1 MLVMK
6 VNFTHKIADSSI
18 SKEILYYICLMPIKT
33 LFHNHNC
40 EWIDVEAPTEED
52 LDFLQNRY
60 EINKLL
66 LQDTVDPNHL
76 PKYEEADHVKF
87 FLTRENTELER
98 INLNSI
104 SDVSTK
110 LGIFIIGQTIITVHR
125 LSTTSVTKTKNELDN
140 SKTPDMITVER
151 IALRLAHKVI
161 KTFDAESENL
171 LELLDKIESE
181 IFLKKT
187 SHTNQIKRL
196 YKLKRKTGLNLRIL
210 NISSD
215 WVQNF
220 NKLPLE
226 HVEVMDLVD
235 KQKDAIADFEHLNQ
249 QVTNLIGMF
258 LAISDQ
264 KNNEAM
270 KILSMYSIYF
280 LPITFI
286 AGVYGMNFD
295 VMPELHHKSGYYV
308 TLGVMALVV
317 IITFIYMRRKRM

>member
-1 MLVMK
+1 
-6 VNFTHKIADSSI
+6 
-18 SKEILYYICLMPIKT
+18 MPIKT
-33 LFHNHNC
+33 LFHNHQC
-40 EWIDVEAPTEED
+40 EWVDVDAPTQED
-52 LDFLQNRY
+52 LNFLQERY

-98 INLNSI
+98 LNLNSI

-110 LGIFIIGQTIITVHR
+110 LGIFIIGKTIITVHR
-125 LSTTSVTKTKNELDN
+125 LNTQSIIKTKSELDA
-140 SKTPDMITVER
+140 SKTPDIITVER
-151 IALRLAHKVI
+151 IALRIAHKVI
-161 KTFDAESENL
+161 KTFDTESINI

-210 NISSD
+210 NISSE
-215 WVQNF
+215 WVQSF
-220 NKLPLE
+220 NKLPLD

-264 KNNEAM
+264 KNNESM
-270 KILSMYSIYF
+270 KILSMYSVYF

-286 AGVYGMNFD
+286 AGVYGMNFHN
-295 VMPELHHKSGYYV
+295 MPELEQKYGYYV
-308 TLGVMALVV
+308 CLTVMILIVLF
-317 IITFIYMRRKRM
+317 TFIYFRRKRM

>member
-1 MLVMK
+1 
-6 VNFTHKIADSSI
+6 
-18 SKEILYYICLMPIKT
+18 MPIKT
-33 LFHNHNC
+33 LFHNHQC
-40 EWIDVEAPTEED
+40 EWVDIDAPTQED
-52 LDFLQNRY
+52 LNFLQERY

-98 INLNSI
+98 LNLNSI

-110 LGIFIIGQTIITVHR
+110 LGIFIIGKTIITVHR
-125 LSTTSVTKTKNELDN
+125 LNTQSIIRTKSELDA
-140 SKTPDMITVER
+140 SKTPDIITVER
-151 IALRLAHKVI
+151 IALRIAHKVI
-161 KTFDAESENL
+161 KTFDTESLNI
-171 LELLDKIESE
+171 LELLDKIEPE

-210 NISSD
+210 NISSE
-215 WVQNF
+215 WVQSF
-220 NKLPLE
+220 NKLPLD

-264 KNNEAM
+264 KNNESM
-270 KILSMYSIYF
+270 KILSMYSVYF

-286 AGVYGMNFD
+286 AGVYGMNFHN
-295 VMPELHHKSGYYV
+295 MPELEQKYGYYICL
-308 TLGVMALVV
+308 TVMIMIVLF
-317 IITFIYMRRKRM
+317 TFIYFRRKRM

>member
-1 MLVMK
+1 
-6 VNFTHKIADSSI
+6 
-18 SKEILYYICLMPIKT
+18 MPIKT
-33 LFHNHNC
+33 LFHNHQC
-40 EWIDVEAPTEED
+40 EWVDVDAPTQED
-52 LDFLQNRY
+52 LNFLQERY

-98 INLNSI
+98 LNLNSI

-110 LGIFIIGQTIITVHR
+110 LGIFIIGKTIITVHR
-125 LSTTSVTKTKNELDN
+125 LNTQSIIRTKSELDA
-140 SKTPDMITVER
+140 SKTPDIITVER
-151 IALRLAHKVI
+151 IALRIAHKVI
-161 KTFDAESENL
+161 KTFDTESINI

-210 NISSD
+210 NISSE
-215 WVQNF
+215 WVQSF
-220 NKLPLE
+220 NKLPLD

-264 KNNEAM
+264 KNNESM
-270 KILSMYSIYF
+270 KILSMYSVYF

-286 AGVYGMNFD
+286 AGVYGMNFHN
-295 VMPELHHKSGYYV
+295 MPELEQKYGYYV
-308 TLGVMALVV
+308 CLTVMILIVLF
-317 IITFIYMRRKRM
+317 TFIYFRRKRM

>member
-1 MLVMK
+1 
-6 VNFTHKIADSSI
+6 
-18 SKEILYYICLMPIKT
+18 MPIKT
-33 LFHNHNC
+33 LFHNHQC
-40 EWIDVEAPTEED
+40 EWVDVDAPTQED
-52 LDFLQNRY
+52 LNFLQERY

-98 INLNSI
+98 LNLNSI

-110 LGIFIIGQTIITVHR
+110 LGIFIIGKTIITVHR
-125 LSTTSVTKTKNELDN
+125 LNTQSIIRTKSELDA
-140 SKTPDMITVER
+140 SKTPDIITVER
-151 IALRLAHKVI
+151 IALRIAHKVI
-161 KTFDAESENL
+161 KTFDTESLNI

-210 NISSD
+210 NISSE
-215 WVQNF
+215 WVQSF
-220 NKLPLE
+220 NKLPLD

-264 KNNEAM
+264 KNNESM
-270 KILSMYSIYF
+270 KILSMYSVYF

-286 AGVYGMNFD
+286 AGVYGMNFHN
-295 VMPELHHKSGYYV
+295 MPELEQKYGYYICL
-308 TLGVMALVV
+308 TVMIMIVLF
-317 IITFIYMRRKRM
+317 TFIYFRRKRM

>member
-1 MLVMK
+1 
-6 VNFTHKIADSSI
+6 
-18 SKEILYYICLMPIKT
+18 MPIKT
-33 LFHNHNC
+33 LFHNHQC
-40 EWIDVEAPTEED
+40 EWVDVDAPTQED
-52 LDFLQNRY
+52 LNFLQERY

-98 INLNSI
+98 LNLNSI

-110 LGIFIIGQTIITVHR
+110 LGIFIIGKTIITVHR
-125 LSTTSVTKTKNELDN
+125 LNTQSIIKTKSELDA
-140 SKTPDMITVER
+140 SKTPDIITVER
-151 IALRLAHKVI
+151 IALRIAHKVI
-161 KTFDAESENL
+161 KTFDTESVNI

-210 NISSD
+210 NISSE
-215 WVQNF
+215 WVQSF
-220 NKLPLE
+220 NKLPLD

-264 KNNEAM
+264 KNNESM
-270 KILSMYSIYF
+270 KILSMYSVYF

-286 AGVYGMNFD
+286 AGVYGMNFHN
-295 VMPELHHKSGYYV
+295 MPELEQKYGYYV
-308 TLGVMALVV
+308 CLTVMILIVLF
-317 IITFIYMRRKRM
+317 TFIYFRRKRM

>member
-1 MLVMK
+1 
-6 VNFTHKIADSSI
+6 
-18 SKEILYYICLMPIKT
+18 MPIKT
-33 LFHNHNC
+33 LFHNHQC
-40 EWIDVEAPTEED
+40 EWVDVDAPTQED
-52 LDFLQNRY
+52 LNFLQERY

-98 INLNSI
+98 LNLNSI

-110 LGIFIIGQTIITVHR
+110 LGIFIIGKTIITVHR
-125 LSTTSVTKTKNELDN
+125 LNTQSIIRTKSELDA
-140 SKTPDMITVER
+140 SKTPDIITVER
-151 IALRLAHKVI
+151 IALRIAHKVI
-161 KTFDAESENL
+161 KTFDTESLNI

-210 NISSD
+210 NISSE

-220 NKLPLE
+220 NKLPLD

-264 KNNEAM
+264 KNNESM
-270 KILSMYSIYF
+270 KILSMYSVYF

-286 AGVYGMNFD
+286 AGVYGMNFHN
-295 VMPELHHKSGYYV
+295 MPELEQKYGYYV
-308 TLGVMALVV
+308 CLTVMILIVLF
-317 IITFIYMRRKRM
+317 TFIYFRRKRM

>member
-1 MLVMK
+1 
-6 VNFTHKIADSSI
+6 
-18 SKEILYYICLMPIKT
+18 MPIKT
-33 LFHNHNC
+33 LFHNHQC
-40 EWIDVEAPTEED
+40 EWVDVDAPTQED
-52 LDFLQNRY
+52 LNFLQERY

-98 INLNSI
+98 LNLNSI

-110 LGIFIIGQTIITVHR
+110 LGIFIIGKTIITVHR
-125 LSTTSVTKTKNELDN
+125 LNTQSIIKTKSELDA
-140 SKTPDMITVER
+140 SKTPDIITVER
-151 IALRLAHKVI
+151 IALRIAHKVI
-161 KTFDAESENL
+161 KTFDTESINI

-210 NISSD
+210 NISSE
-215 WVQNF
+215 WVQSF
-220 NKLPLE
+220 NKLPLD

-264 KNNEAM
+264 KNNESM
-270 KILSMYSIYF
+270 KILSMYSVYF

-286 AGVYGMNFD
+286 AGVYGMNFHN
-295 VMPELHHKSGYYV
+295 MPELEQKYGYYV
-308 TLGVMALVV
+308 
-317 IITFIYMRRKRM
+317 